1 MTVSSD
7 YPSRVSRI
15 PAGTTGDACVL
26 PPSRAPWR
34 VALLHTP
41 QSQDGR
47 PIPNFPPHLRGDH
60 EIISAIEET
69 AFE

>member
-1 MTVSSD
+1 
-7 YPSRVSRI
+7 
-15 PAGTTGDACVL
+15 
-26 PPSRAPWR
+26 